1 MGRTA
6 AHRVRR
12 DWGDDDSGA
21 GILHVDMDAFFASV
35 ELARH
40 PDLRGRPV
48 VVGGAG
54 RSVVLAATYEAR
66 AYGIHSAM
74 PMTRARQL
82 CPSVVV
88 VPPDHHAYQV
98 ASRRV
103 MAVLADV
110 TELVEQVSVDEAF
123 LDVTGARRRLGP
135 PTAIGRLIRTRV
147 REETGL
153 PCSVGV
159 AATKVVAKL
168 ASGFAKPDGLLL
180 VPRDATV
187 PFLHA
192 LPVSALWGVGER
204 TGQELARW
212 GITTVEQLAAT
223 DVRVLRRAVGPAVGA
238 HLHDLAWG
246 RDPRRVDPHRQE
258 KSVGAETTL
267 ERDTADTAELEAHL
281 LHLADRCAAQLRAKG
296 HVCRTVGL
304 KVRTEDFRTMTRSR
318 TVPVPTDVGRDIY
331 LVARDLL
338 SAVPTDGRRVRLVGV
353 RAEGLSEASD
363 RLLTLEEAVDDAP
376 AARRRAEAAM
386 DAVNARFGAT
396 AVGPAA
402 LVPRW
407 GRPRAPGQGPA
418 HDGDPLHPRESENRA
433 GDVGRSTTQDAGTDI
448 S

>member
-1 MGRTA
+1 
-6 AHRVRR
+6 
-12 DWGDDDSGA
+12 
-21 GILHVDMDAFFASV
+21 MDAFFASV
-35 ELARH
+35 ELARR
-40 PDLRGRPV
+40 PELRGRPV
-48 VVGGAG
+48 VVGGVG

-66 AYGIHSAM
+66 TYGIHSAM

-82 CPSVVV
+82 CPSVEV
-88 VPPDHHAYQV
+88 VPPDHGAYQA

-123 LDVTGARRRLGP
+123 LDVTGARRRLGS

-147 REETGL
+147 REEIGL

-180 VPRDATV
+180 VPRDATL

-204 TGQELARW
+204 TGHELARW

-223 DVRVLRRAVGPAVGA
+223 EVRVLQRAVGPAVGA

-246 RDPRRVDPHRQE
+246 RDPRRVEPHRQE

-267 ERDTADTAELEAHL
+267 ERDTADTTVLEAHL
-281 LHLADRCAAQLRAKG
+281 LRLADRCAAQLRAKG
-296 HVCRTVGL
+296 LVCRTVGL

-318 TVPVPTDVGRDIY
+318 TVPVPTDVGREIY

-338 SAVPTDGRRVRLVGV
+338 SGASTDGRRVRLVGV
-353 RAEGLSEASD
+353 RAEGLSEASG
-363 RLLTLEEAVDDAP
+363 RLVTLEEAVDDAP

-402 LVPRW
+402 LVSRW

-418 HDGDPLHPRESENRA
+418 DGGEPLHPGESENRA